1 MMQYMQQ
8 VTTNKN
14 TTFNDSIFYGLA
26 TEHSVSADSR
36 TRSSVQMSTL
46 QLDEEVNLIMSPP
59 IFHPRPVNSVP
70 EETSMIP
77 SAQGDDNTSQQ
88 SRLLNSHSYSARD
101 IATSGVETRPI
112 QVPTDIRFQQTP
124 GSNRHQVPTDTR
136 FQQSPGSNSHQVP
149 TVIRFQQSSGS
160 NSHQVPTVIRFQQSP
175 GSITPV
181 TASLMDTDDPHMSTI
196 ITTQQ
201 GAIQPFIMH
210 QGPKVLTE
218 QPDTTSIIILF
229 DRAPGQ
235 GPKALTE
242 HPARTSQ
249 FHESTE
255 E

>member
-1 MMQYMQQ
+1 MAR
-8 VTTNKN
+8 KIS
-14 TTFNDSIFYGLA
+14 TTFG
-26 TEHSVSADSR
+26 
-36 TRSSVQMSTL
+36 
-46 QLDEEVNLIMSPP
+46 
-59 IFHPRPVNSVP
+59 
-70 EETSMIP
+70 
-77 SAQGDDNTSQQ
+77 SQQ
-88 SRLLNSHSYSARD
+88 SCRVVVDTPSTGFLPHKATTTLLNSPVFSTLIH
-101 IATSGVETRPI
+101 I
-112 QVPTDIRFQQTP
+112 QP
-124 GSNRHQVPTDTR
+124 GILQHRGWKPDPS
-136 FQQSPGSNSHQVP
+136 
-149 TVIRFQQSSGS
+149 RFQQSSGS

-175 GSITPV
+175 YINYQSLQ
-181 TASLMDTDDPHMSTI
+181 ASLMDTDDPHMSTI

-210 QGPKVLTE
+210 EGPKVLTE